1 MNQPR
6 SYPSYKHIILA
17 ILSLLLISSAYSQGA
32 ISVQPSALLFTLQP
46 GESVSQTLKI
56 DNPSTGSLAVR
67 VYPEDWQYN
76 SGGNIDYFP
85 AGTLPTSAVPWL
97 TFNPASTELPPQSS
111 GEVRYTIT
119 VPPGTDPGTYWGM
132 LFVEGENPNITAEA
146 AVASFRIRTGHTF
159 YVNVPPLESTGVIT
173 GIFSTPPASP
183 HGAIE
188 FIVQYQNTGNAMQIF
203 SGKLEVRT
211 LQGEVVG
218 TIEIGKTIALPN
230 STRIIRPKLFG
241 PLPAGDYL
249 TLVVLSDEGDLQDV
263 AGQYQFTLETALGTP
278 GIPALQQA
286 EEDASPDD
294 TEQNT
299 EQNTAQEASEPDSES
314 P

>member
-1 MNQPR
+1 MNQLR
-6 SYPSYKHIILA
+6 SYPNYKYTILA
-17 ILSLLLISSAYSQGA
+17 ILSLLLISSVYGQGA
-32 ISVQPSALLFTLQP
+32 ISVQPPALLFTLQP
-46 GESVSQTLKI
+46 GESVSQTLRI
-56 DNPSTGSLAVR
+56 DNPSTGTLAVR

-76 SGGNIDYFP
+76 SNGDIDYFP

-97 TFNPASTELPPQSS
+97 TFNPATTELEPQAS
-111 GEVRYTIT
+111 GEVRYTLS
-119 VPPGTDPGTYWGM
+119 VPPGTAPGTYWGM
-132 LFVEGENPNITAEA
+132 LFVEGENPNATAEVP
-146 AVASFRIRTGHTF
+146 VASFRIRTGHTF

-173 GIFSTPPASP
+173 GIFSTPPTSP

-218 TIEIGKTIALPN
+218 TIEIDKTIALPN

-249 TLVVLSDEGDLQDV
+249 TLVVLHDEGDLQDV

-286 EEDASPDD
+286 EDTASSDNP
-294 TEQNT
+294 EQST
-299 EQNTAQEASEPDSES
+299 TQEASEPDSES